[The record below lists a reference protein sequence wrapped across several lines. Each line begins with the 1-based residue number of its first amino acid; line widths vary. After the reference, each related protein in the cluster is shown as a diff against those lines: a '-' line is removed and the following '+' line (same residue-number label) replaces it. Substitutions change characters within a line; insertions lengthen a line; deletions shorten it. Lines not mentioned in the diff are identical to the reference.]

1 MLTADEVKAAMMQS
15 KPDKALGLDE
25 ITFRVWRELW
35 PVLGSVIVT
44 LDQASLD
51 LKYAPQRWRTA

>member
-1 MLTADEVKAAMMQS
+1 MLTADEVKAAMMQL

-25 ITFRVWRELW
+25 ITVRVWRELW